1 LLLTDPIDEYLMS
14 HLGEYKGKKFK
25 AADKGDL
32 PAESSEEEKKKA
44 EEFKPLLE
52 TIKGKLSEVKE
63 VRLSHRLKE
72 SAAVLVADDYAPS
85 AHMERLMKRM
95 GQTMATGEFKR
106 TLEWSRSSFR
116 CRRRMRTIQRSKRTR
131 GFCWIR
137 RRSRRVR
144 RSMIRR
150 GSRKGSMR

>member
-1 LLLTDPIDEYLMS
+1 MS

-25 AADKGDL
+25 AVDKGDIA
-32 PAESSEEEKKKA
+32 AESTDEQKKQA

-52 TIKGKLSEVKE
+52 AIKAKLSEVKD

-95 GQTMATGEFKR
+95 GQVREESAFKR
-106 TLEWSRSSFR
+106 TLELNPEHPTVQKLLALQKADANDPKIEMYGRLLLDQA
-116 CRRRMRTIQRSKRTR
+116 TIAEGSAISDPAGFAKR
-131 GFCWIR
+131 INALI
-137 RRSRRVR
+137 V
-144 RSMIRR
+144 
-150 GSRKGSMR
+150 